1 MIKHEDSAMRAVKT
15 KDLAPK
21 RLDQLRRILSQDPV
35 VRVDDLTAQLGVSAA
50 TIRRD
55 LDTLESSGELRRVYG
70 GAVSTGSRLE
80 EPLFDDKTSIAAGE
94 KRAIAAAA
102 LKYVQPD
109 RKSTRLNSSHLG
121 ISY

>member
-1 MIKHEDSAMRAVKT
+1 MRTVKP

-21 RLDQLRRILSQDPV
+21 RLEQLRRIVSQDQV

-55 LDTLESSGELRRVYG
+55 LDTLESLGELRRVYG

-80 EPLFDDKTSIAAGE
+80 EPLLMIRPPSRRG
-94 KRAIAAAA
+94 RSGP
-102 LKYVQPD
+102 LLQQ
-109 RKSTRLNSSHLG
+109 H
-121 ISY
+121 